1 MAAPHP
7 KTPHP
12 RKLLVEGADDL
23 RVIPELIEAATGVRW
38 GESRDP
44 KLVEIAF
51 EGEGGIDQLL
61 KPGLLGAELKV
72 AGRQALGVIVDADED
87 PESCWRRLRERCL
100 SFCPELP
107 AVLPAEGLV
116 RETNLGVRLGLWV
129 MPDNKGPGMLETF
142 LATLRIAESDGVWLH
157 AQAACKTA
165 AELGAPFKSAHHD
178 KALIHTWLS
187 WQNPPGVQL
196 HQAVRIGSLDPKSPQ
211 AAVFIAWFRRLFAV

>member
-100 SFCPELP
+100 SLCSELP
-107 AVLPAEGLV
+107 ATLPTEGLV
-116 RETNLGVRLGLWV
+116 CETNLGVRLGIWV

-142 LATLRIAESDGVWLH
+142 LATLRIAESDGVWQH

-165 AELGAPFKSAHHD
+165 AELGAPFKSAHRD

-187 WQNPPGVQL
+187 WQDPPGAQL

-211 AAVFIAWFRRLFAV
+211 AAVFVAWFRRLFAV